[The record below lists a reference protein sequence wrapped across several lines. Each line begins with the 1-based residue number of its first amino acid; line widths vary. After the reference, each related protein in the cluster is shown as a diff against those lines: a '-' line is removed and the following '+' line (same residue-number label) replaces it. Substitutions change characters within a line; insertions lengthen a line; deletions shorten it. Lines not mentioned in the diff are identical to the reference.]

1 MTSYGSVSVA
11 NGVATDC
18 ASNTNGVVDN
28 ITTTSETTS
37 LLVVSNNSTININNI
52 KFVKVQDASLWSKL
66 TFGWMEPMMR
76 FGNAKKRLDH
86 EDITHIPLPINC
98 QSGYVSDAFEESW
111 KKEMERAKTRK
122 KQTGSKQE
130 GGGSINTNNHNND
143 NNDNNDKNNN
153 NSNRDHHPSLI
164 RALFRAFGADFLI
177 GGFILKFV
185 HDSCIFVGPQVLN
198 RMILYL
204 GSTDAPLSRGL
215 GLTLAVT
222 ISQLCM
228 SFCLRHYFF
237 KCYKFGLMIRTAVVV
252 AVYKKALL
260 LSAGERQGRSLGEI
274 TNLMSIDA
282 QRLQELTTYLHAIW
296 YSFWQIGL
304 ALFFLWQQLYV
315 ELE

>member
-1 MTSYGSVSVA
+1 MTRYGSVSVTS
-11 NGVATDC
+11 ATD
-18 ASNTNGVVDN
+18 ASNTNGAADMS
-28 ITTTSETTS
+28 SETTS
-37 LLVVSNNSTININNI
+37 LLASSDTTNDVNNI
-52 KFVKVQDASLWSKL
+52 TFVQEQNASSWSKL

-76 FGNAKKRLDH
+76 LGNAKKRLDPD
-86 EDITHIPLPINC
+86 DINRIPLPIDC
-98 QSGYVSDAFEESW
+98 QTEYLSHAFEVSW
-111 KKEMERAKTRK
+111 KVEMDRAKIRK
-122 KQTGSKQE
+122 KQMGSKQE
-130 GGGSINTNNHNND
+130 AGKKSRAIITNNNC
-143 NNDNNDKNNN
+143 
-153 NSNRDHHPSLI
+153 DHHPSLI

-198 RMILYL
+198 GLILYL
-204 GSTDAPLSRGL
+204 GSADAPLSRGL

-222 ISQLCM
+222 VSQLCM

-252 AVYKKALL
+252 AVYKKALD
-260 LSAGERQGRSLGEI
+260 LSAGERHVRSLGEI

-315 ELE
+315 E

>member
-1 MTSYGSVSVA
+1 MTSYGSVS
-11 NGVATDC
+11 ATRTKDT
-18 ASNTNGVVDN
+18 SNTNGVAA
-28 ITTTSETTS
+28 TTSSETTS
-37 LLVVSNNSTININNI
+37 LLPSSNNSSIDVNDIS
-52 KFVKVQDASLWSKL
+52 FVQEQNASTWSKL

-76 FGNAKKRLDH
+76 LGNAKQRLDPD
-86 EDITHIPLPINC
+86 DITHIPLPNDC
-98 QSGYVSDAFEESW
+98 QTGYLSDAFEASW
-111 KKEMERAKTRK
+111 KKEMERAKIRK
-122 KQTGSKQE
+122 KQTSSKEE
-130 GGGSINTNNHNND
+130 GGGSKSRATVT
-143 NNDNNDKNNN
+143 
-153 NSNRDHHPSLI
+153 NSNSDHHPSLI
-164 RALFRAFGADFLI
+164 RALFRAFGTDFLI

-198 RMILYL
+198 GLILYL
-204 GSTDAPLSRGL
+204 GSADAPLSRGL
-215 GLTLAVT
+215 CLTFAVT

-252 AVYKKALL
+252 AMYKKALV
-260 LSAGERQGRSLGEI
+260 LSAGERHVRSLGEI

-315 ELE
+315 E